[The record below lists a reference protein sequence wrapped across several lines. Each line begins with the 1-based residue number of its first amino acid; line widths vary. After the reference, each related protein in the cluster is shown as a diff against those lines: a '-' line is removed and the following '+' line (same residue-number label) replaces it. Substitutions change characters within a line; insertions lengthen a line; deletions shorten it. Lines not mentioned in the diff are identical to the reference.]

1 MELNLGEDPGAS
13 QTVRFIIQY
22 IHSCKV
28 HIIQIFIEIETSYV
42 DIYDYHTLTSRIIS
56 IASE

>member
-42 DIYDYHTLTSRIIS
+42 DIYDYHT
-56 IASE
+56 